1 MSFSQEL
8 SFSIG
13 KFRVT
18 PSARVTD
25 TGDFAPSVS
34 IRRGQGAAT
43 LDKVFRFTR
52 RFHSHLPASS
62 GSGQSCGQA
71 KGAWPCH
78 GDTWRSSAAFSL
90 RILSSR
96 VAQACRAQGGD

>member
-18 PSARVTD
+18 PGARVTD
-25 TGDFAPSVS
+25 AGDFAPSVS

-52 RFHSHLPASS
+52 RFHSHRSAIDYAIR
-62 GSGQSCGQA
+62 QGQA
-71 KGAWPCH
+71 QVAAA
-78 GDTWRSSAAFSL
+78 SA
-90 RILSSR
+90 
-96 VAQACRAQGGD
+96 

>member
-18 PSARVTD
+18 PGARVTD

-52 RFHSHLPASS
+52 RFHSHRSAIDYLIR
-62 GSGQSCGQA
+62 QGQA
-71 KGAWPCH
+71 Q
-78 GDTWRSSAAFSL
+78 
-90 RILSSR
+90 
-96 VAQACRAQGGD
+96 VADATA